1 MIKLNAGHQYYDGEF
16 KIVVKDKDGNIK
28 QELDWQ
34 KNLFLEN
41 GMRIIFSA
49 YNDPTAKPFNNK
61 GVSSDYG
68 SHIPQFLFIGT
79 GNSDPT
85 IDQVALDNPVAFV
98 EWNLS
103 NAIDEYEEP
112 ATGLHE
118 GFSKVSTT
126 FTYTFNNFTQ
136 NYNIT
141 ELGLACH
148 RSGDP
153 LTTGFY
159 VLGTRALIKDN
170 TGTALPVTVL
180 VGEIL
185 QIYYKIN
192 VYIDVRRKTGEFTL
206 TKTDA
211 GGTITTET
219 FEYFIQPHSIIK
231 AKAFSNMYSEYQG
244 HQKTLLTKGVKETDD
259 ELDSSYSLN
268 DDVYNSITY
277 NNIAP
282 IDQKTDDLA
291 WLSSGNSTNQGNNL
305 SPNYAFN
312 TVIKHDYPTLTH
324 TDRYLTGINTHNH
337 TNGIRAFSIEF
348 QNIKNPYGGFGY
360 TTSKLLVVVK
370 NKANGQGIKKTNT
383 YTWTLEWSYTI
394 GRWQGD

>member
-41 GMRIIFSA
+41 GMRIIFFA
-49 YNDPTAKPFNNK
+49 YYDPTAKPLNN
-61 GVSSDYG
+61 
-68 SHIPQFLFIGT
+68 IGE
-79 GNSDPT
+79 NSDPT
-85 IDQVALDNPVAFV
+85 IDQVALDNPVGYV
-98 EWNLS
+98 GINVQLGQNS
-103 NAIDEYEEP
+103 YEEP

-118 GFSKVSTT
+118 GFCKVSTT

-141 ELGLACH
+141 ELGLAC
-148 RSGDP
+148 RTFGDP
-153 LTTGFY
+153 LTTGAY

-170 TGTALPVTVL
+170 TGTALPVSIL

-185 QIYYKIN
+185 QVYYKIN
-192 VYIDVRRKTGEFTL
+192 VYIEVRRKTGEFTL

-211 GGTITTET
+211 GGATTDET
-219 FEYFIQPHSIIK
+219 FEYFIQPVNIIQ
-231 AKAFSNMYSEYQG
+231 ANAFGNMYSEYQG
-244 HQKTLLTKGVKETDD
+244 YSRRVISAGVKETDD
-259 ELDSSYSLN
+259 ELDDSYSLT

-277 NNIAP
+277 KDTSAIN
-282 IDQKTDDLA
+282 QKTTGTWLETNNSRNNVGNLA
-291 WLSSGNSTNQGNNL
+291 T
-305 SPNYAFN
+305 NYAFN

-324 TDRYLTGINTHNH
+324 TERYLTGINTHNH
-337 TNGIRAFSIEF
+337 ANGIRSFVIYLN
-348 QNIKNPYGGFGY
+348 NIKNNASSDAGFS
-360 TTSKLLVVVK
+360 TSNLLVVVK